1 MVNGRPPGPDE
12 RRRFVEIRPV
22 LDYAALMPRKVATEA
37 IGQAAAD
44 LDIGAKYGAKLRL
57 RGPGGIA
64 DGEYAPLEEAAF
76 VNTTVPIVVV
86 LTILWLALRSWHII
100 LAVFV
105 SLIVGLSI
113 TAAIGL
119 AMVGARSLIAVAF
132 VVLFI
137 GLGVDFGIQFSVR
150 YRAERHEV
158 DNLHEALVNTESHVG
173 APLTLAAAATA
184 AGFLSFL
191 PTDYKGLSELGLLAG
206 LGMIIAFL
214 TSITLIPAL
223 LTVLR
228 PPGEPEEMGFKS
240 LAPVDRFME
249 RHRTPVIVGT
259 GLVVAA
265 GLPLLYWLQF
275 DFNPLNLRSAKVESV
290 ATFLELRSDPSIGA
304 SSIYVLA
311 PNKEAANTDAERLS
325 KLTEVSSIRTVE
337 NFIPADQQP
346 KLAAIPHPPTVPAPC
361 LRPAPHH

>member
-1 MVNGRPPGPDE
+1 M
-12 RRRFVEIRPV
+12 FWAV
-22 LDYAALMPRKVATEA
+22 LVMLV
-37 IGQAAAD
+37 
-44 LDIGAKYGAKLRL
+44 
-57 RGPGGIA
+57 
-64 DGEYAPLEEAAF
+64 
-76 VNTTVPIVVV
+76 
-86 LTILWLALRSWHII
+86 
-100 LAVFV
+100 
-105 SLIVGLSI
+105 VGLSI

-119 AMVGARSLIAVAF
+119 AMVGALNLISVAF
-132 VVLFI
+132 AVLFI
-137 GLGVDFGIQFSVR
+137 GLVFDFGIQFSVR

-158 DNLHEALVNTESHVG
+158 DNLHQALVNTASHVG

-259 GLVVAA
+259 RLVVAA
-265 GLPLLYWLQF
+265 GPPPPFLLQVR
-275 DFNPLNLRSAKVESV
+275 FNTLHLLKAKVDARV
-290 ATFLELRSDPSIGA
+290 ACL
-304 SSIYVLA
+304 VL
-311 PNKEAANTDAERLS
+311 PD
-325 KLTEVSSIRTVE
+325 RTT
-337 NFIPADQQP
+337 
-346 KLAAIPHPPTVPAPC
+346 HRT
-361 LRPAPHH
+361 R

>member
-1 MVNGRPPGPDE
+1 LTPGKAATDA
-12 RRRFVEIRPV
+12 IR
-22 LDYAALMPRKVATEA
+22 
-37 IGQAAAD
+37 QAAAE
-44 LDIGAKYGAKLRL
+44 LNFSSHYRATLRL
-57 RGPGGIA
+57 TGPVSIA
-64 DGEYAPLEEAAF
+64 DEEYATLNEGAY
-76 VNTTVPIVVV
+76 VNTTITILVV
-86 LTILWLALRSWHII
+86 LTILWLALRSPRII

-119 AMVGARSLIAVAF
+119 ALVGALNLISIAF
-132 VVLFI
+132 AVLFI

-158 DNLHEALVNTESHVG
+158 DDLQQALRNCARYVG

-214 TSITLIPAL
+214 TSVTLIPAL
-223 LTVLR
+223 LKLLR
-228 PPGEPEEMGFKS
+228 PPGEPEEMGFKQ

-249 RHRTPVIVGT
+249 RHRIPVIVGT
-259 GLVVAA
+259 GLAVAA

-275 DFNPLNLRSAKVESV
+275 DF
-290 ATFLELRSDPSIGA
+290 
-304 SSIYVLA
+304 
-311 PNKEAANTDAERLS
+311 
-325 KLTEVSSIRTVE
+325 
-337 NFIPADQQP
+337 
-346 KLAAIPHPPTVPAPC
+346 
-361 LRPAPHH
+361 